1 MSGMPAMPEPIR
13 ITKKET
19 FAGVEMETIYRQGKT
34 PIDPK
39 DENRDAEGAGM
50 SSMGMGVCPAL
61 NQRTYECAP
70 GIICEQDVPVKMRDG
85 VTIYVDIY
93 RPHGKVNIPCIV
105 SWSFYGKRPGEGMSE
120 WQIMGVAPGT
130 VSKLTKF
137 ESPDPLYWC
146 YKDYAIANVDPR
158 GVGHSEGDVSIF
170 GS

>member
-50 SSMGMGVCPAL
+50 SSMGIGVCPAL

-120 WQIMGVAPGT
+120 
-130 VSKLTKF
+130 
-137 ESPDPLYWC
+137 
-146 YKDYAIANVDPR
+146 
-158 GVGHSEGDVSIF
+158 
-170 GS
+170 

>member
-85 VTIYVDIY
+85 VTIYVTFTA
-93 RPHGKVNIPCIV
+93 PTEKSTFPV
-105 SWSFYGKRPGEGMSE
+105 SCPGVFM
-120 WQIMGVAPGT
+120 
-130 VSKLTKF
+130 
-137 ESPDPLYWC
+137 
-146 YKDYAIANVDPR
+146 ANVPVK
-158 GVGHSEGDVSIF
+158 G
-170 GS
+170 